1 MITSQIVSSSSVL
14 TEYANTM
21 EANGPYIYLTAILG
35 AGSIVIDDIAIDVEP
50 VSFFSPIKCTKIG
63 TLGVSFLFYVTQSG
77 ISSRYID
84 YPAFLPG
91 TLPMI
96 LQ

>member
-1 MITSQIVSSSSVL
+1 MITSKVIASSSVL
-14 TEYANTM
+14 TPYANTM
-21 EANGPYIYLTAILG
+21 EADGEHIYLTAILEPG
-35 AGSIVIDDIAIDVEP
+35 VIVIDGVAIDAEP
-50 VSFFSPIKCTKIG
+50 VSFFSPIKCKKIG
-63 TLGVSFLFYVTQSG
+63 TPGIAFLFYTIQSG
-77 ISSRYID
+77 ITSRYID

>member
-1 MITSQIVSSSSVL
+1 MITSKIISSSSVL
-14 TEYANTM
+14 TPYANTM
-21 EANGPYIYLTAILG
+21 QADGQYIHLTSILN
-35 AGSIVIDDIAIDVEP
+35 AGTIVIDDVAIDVEP
-50 VSFFSPIKCTKIG
+50 ISFFSPIKCKKIG
-63 TLGVSFLFYVTQSG
+63 TPGVAFLFYVTQSG
-77 ISSRYID
+77 ITSRFID

>member
-1 MITSQIVSSSSVL
+1 MITSKIISSSSVL
-14 TEYANTM
+14 SPHANTM
-21 EANGPYIYLTAILG
+21 EADGQHIHLTAILE
-35 AGSIVIDDIAIDVEP
+35 AGTIVIDGVAIDAEP
-50 VSFFSPIKCTKIG
+50 ISFFSPIKCKKIG
-63 TLGVSFLFYVTQSG
+63 TPGIAFLFYVTQSG
-77 ISSRYID
+77 ITSRYID